1 MFNRMKNLGLR
12 TKLGVLGLLALLAA
26 TIPAAWL
33 VADKQRVVAR
43 MDVQASGVVPIQ
55 SALRVVQLT
64 QKHRGLSAGV
74 LSGNTALV
82 DEHKATRETLDS
94 AVRALGDTA
103 DTTSPELAKLA
114 KEIAEQWK
122 ALAESVQAR
131 QITPP
136 QSFARH
142 TTLVAAQLDL
152 VDELVDVY
160 GLAVIDD
167 AGLAHVVSSV
177 LRSQPYMVEAFG
189 QMRAKGT
196 AALTAHQLSADDR
209 AIVTAL
215 LDRAMRAEEGY
226 TKDLRKATVL
236 VPNFAVLGSRLTEA
250 ASAVRAATDLVTKEV
265 LRSDTLSLEPKTYFA
280 EMTRAI
286 DTQYAMSKDG
296 LDLLAQTLNQ
306 RAAAARQRM
315 LVAAGGLVAL
325 LTVAVVLGWIG
336 TNRALS
342 GLADATAA
350 AKELAA
356 GNLAVT
362 LHWASDDEI
371 GQLQQTMA
379 KMAESLREVV
389 QRVQSGAQSV
399 DTACSEIAKGTHDL
413 ASRTEQQAGG
423 LQQTAASMEQVT
435 SAVQSNADNAR
446 EASEISNVAKTAAQR
461 GAVVMKDAADTMET
475 VAASSKRIADI
486 VAVIDGIAF
495 QTNIL
500 ALNAAVEAA
509 RAGEHGR
516 GFAVVASE
524 VRALSQRS
532 ATAAKEIKALIEAS
546 VASVISGE
554 DLVKEAYEAMADIQ
568 QQVERVTVLMSDVA
582 TATREQSS
590 GLAQVSESVSDLD
603 KMTQENA
610 ALVQQNTAATD
621 SLKHQADDLAQA
633 VSMFRLAPTGRVA
646 TA

>member
-1 MFNRMKNLGLR
+1 MHSFIKNLGLR

-26 TIPAAWL
+26 AIPAAWL
-33 VADKQRVVAR
+33 VADKQRVVAQ

-74 LSGNTALV
+74 LSGNTALI
-82 DEHKATRETLDS
+82 DEHKTTREALD
-94 AVRALGDTA
+94 AATRALGEHAATA
-103 DTTSPELAKLA
+103 SPEVARL
-114 KEIAEQWK
+114 AEQISAQWA
-122 ALAESVQAR
+122 ALAQAVQAR
-131 QITPP
+131 QIAPAE
-136 QSFARH
+136 SFTRH
-142 TTLVAAQLDL
+142 TALVAIQLDF

-160 GLAVIDD
+160 GLAIIDE

-177 LRSQPYMVEAFG
+177 LRSQPYMVEALG

-196 AALTAHQLSADDR
+196 AALTARQLSADDR
-209 AIVTAL
+209 AVVTAL

-226 TKDLRKATVL
+226 TKDLRKATL
-236 VPNFAVLGSRLTEA
+236 MVPNFEALGSRLPEA
-250 ASAVRAATDLVTKEV
+250 ASAVRAATGLVTKEV
-265 LRSDTLSLEPKTYFA
+265 LRSEALSLDPKTYFA

-286 DTQYAMSKDG
+286 DTQFAMSKDG
-296 LDLLAQTLNQ
+296 LDLLAQTLNE
-306 RAAAARQRM
+306 RAAAARHRM
-315 LVAAGGLVAL
+315 LVAAGGLLAL
-325 LTVAVVLGWIG
+325 LAAAASLGWIG

-350 AKELAA
+350 AKALAS

-371 GQLQQTMA
+371 GQLQQMMA
-379 KMAESLREVV
+379 KMAASLREVV

-399 DTACSEIAKGTHDL
+399 DTACNEIAKGTHDL
-413 ASRTEQQAGG
+413 AARTEQQAGG

-435 SAVQSNADNAR
+435 SAVKSNADNAR
-446 EASEISNVAKTAAQR
+446 EASEVSNVARTAAQR
-461 GAVVMKDAADTMET
+461 GAVVMKDAADTMEQ

-554 DLVKEAYEAMADIQ
+554 DLVKQAHDAMADIQ

-590 GLAQVSESVSDLD
+590 GLAQVSESVSELD
-603 KMTQENA
+603 KVTQENA
-610 ALVQQNTAATD
+610 ALVQENTAATD
-621 SLKHQADDLAQA
+621 SLKQQADDLTQA
-633 VSMFRLAPTGRVA
+633 VAMFRLAPQGRVA
-646 TA
+646 PA